1 VEEWSSGG
9 VPFGAAR
16 LSSTP
21 LLLYSSTSHKMD
33 ITLSANGT
41 PLTAGV
47 TAEEG
52 TAIEFAAVPPL
63 HAVLALEVAGATLEP
78 YLKPGDPAWR
88 WRWVAPGA
96 AGGYAV
102 RLAATWPDGRAEEL
116 RAVLEV
122 APRKLD
128 QGRYELLLDDLQRLG
143 RALVFALA
151 GGAAPAA
158 RPAEVDTSPPTAA
171 EELGGLFGPELARL
185 AAAVERLARRPPD
198 RLRPGEEEVALGR
211 LRDASRVTGVRPE
224 LDLAE
229 LSASAPTYDSYET
242 RLLRRLLDALWRRL
256 ELLTAAALPPAL
268 AARAAEARERLRAL
282 RGLPFLAGVP
292 PLADYRGPT
301 PRLQRDPDYRVVYAT
316 WRALRRRPL
325 VSWDAATLGIPV
337 ADLPRLYERWC
348 AAAVALALLEQPG
361 LRVTGQSILG
371 GDDEQL
377 LALPEAAP
385 LLSLEAPDGA
395 ALRLRYQARYTPA
408 RAAPNPQS
416 PLRSLDRHTRV
427 PDLALEIDRPGAP
440 RQALVLDAK
449 YRLDATGGVPE
460 DALADAYSYLG
471 SIGTAENVRAA
482 RAVALLYPGRGPAEI
497 YPSGVA
503 ALPLLPGDDAA
514 LRAWLAEQVKA
525 EGSAP

>member
-1 VEEWSSGG
+1 MV
-9 VPFGAAR
+9 
-16 LSSTP
+16 
-21 LLLYSSTSHKMD
+21 
-33 ITLSANGT
+33 
-41 PLTAGV
+41 
-47 TAEEG
+47 
-52 TAIEFAAVPPL
+52 EFAAVPPAG
-63 HAVLALEVAGATLEP
+63 AVLALEVGGATLEP

-88 WRWVAPGA
+88 WRWAAPGA

-102 RLAATWPDGRAEEL
+102 RLVARWPDGRAEEQ
-116 RAVLEV
+116 RAAVGV

-198 RLRPGEEEVALGR
+198 RLRPGADEVALGR

-224 LDLAE
+224 LELAE
-229 LSASAPTYDSYET
+229 LRASAPTYDSYEA

-256 ELLTAAALPPAL
+256 ELIAANGALPPAL

-325 VSWDAATLGIPV
+325 VSWDAATLAIPV
-337 ADLPRLYERWC
+337 ADLPLLYERWC
-348 AAAVALALLEQPG
+348 AAAVALALLELPG
-361 LRVTGQSILG
+361 LRVAAQSILAAD
-371 GDDEQL
+371 GDGQL
-377 LALPEAAP
+377 LALPESEP
-385 LLSLEAPDGA
+385 LVTLEAPDAGT
-395 ALRLRYQARYTPA
+395 LRLRYQPRYAPIRSAPVPPPT
-408 RAAPNPQS
+408 PNPQS

-427 PDLALEIDRPGAP
+427 PDLALEVDRPGAA

-471 SIGTAENVRAA
+471 SIGTAEGHRAA
-482 RAVALLYPGRGPAEI
+482 RAVALLYPGRGRAES

-503 ALPLLPGDDAA
+503 ALPLLPGDDSA
-514 LRAWLAEQVKA
+514 LRAWLESLING
-525 EGSAP
+525 ESPAPQ